1 MSCFSVS
8 FVRMSGGSFAF
19 DEQPVHEAHRRESR
33 FAPTVEPEATGR
45 AVPGIWI
52 VIVFERAFR
61 IEAIIP

>member
-1 MSCFSVS
+1 
-8 FVRMSGGSFAF
+8 MSGGSFAF
-19 DEQPVHEAHRRESR
+19 DEQPVHEAHRQESR